1 MNPAPLKRCCVKIRQ
16 SQDLVEWSWSRSL
29 RTRTKLV
36 NEKRPRSHQS
46 GCCCNLNAFTN
57 SAPLASFCSL
67 PIKAVHHPG
76 PTVCFWGW
84 ISSNLDSAATYMVI
98 LHQKRQ
104 RAYETHDVCL
114 SYILRPG
121 HYAGV
126 CFQVFCC
133 FFDVLGLFQVAIG
146 LALGMVL

>member
-46 GCCCNLNAFTN
+46 GCCCNLSAFTN

-67 PIKAVHHPG
+67 PIKAVHHTG
-76 PTVCFWGW
+76 LLD
-84 ISSNLDSAATYMVI
+84 LDSAATYMV
-98 LHQKRQ
+98 LLDQNGK
-104 RAYETHDVCL
+104 
-114 SYILRPG
+114 G
-121 HYAGV
+121 HMN
-126 CFQVFCC
+126 Q
-133 FFDVLGLFQVAIG
+133 
-146 LALGMVL
+146 

>member
-1 MNPAPLKRCCVKIRQ
+1 MNPAPLKLCCVKIRQ

-98 LHQKRQ
+98 LHQNGKGHTNPR
-104 RAYETHDVCL
+104 CL
-114 SYILRPG
+114 SLLYFETGTLCG
-121 HYAGV
+121 
-126 CFQVFCC
+126 CVFSSVLL
-133 FFDVLGLFQVAIG
+133 FF
-146 LALGMVL
+146 